1 MLNNYIRLYQQLRS
15 RLFFSVADITQ
26 ILQIK
31 PTSANMLASRYAK
44 RGLLLRI
51 KKDMYVFHERWHNF
65 NEVQK
70 YQIANLIQVPSY
82 ISFMSALSYYEITTQ
97 TQQNLYESAAL
108 TRSQQTI
115 INSQIFIYYKLKKQ
129 FFFDFVKR
137 DNFFIATKEK
147 AFIDAIYL
155 YSFGKYRLDL
165 ASLNINKLDKSRI
178 KKLIKIYPD
187 KTKTIIRTLCKI

>member
-15 RLFFSVADITQ
+15 RLCFSVADITQ

-51 KKDMYVFHERWHNF
+51 KKDMYVFPEQWHNF

-97 TQQNLYESAAL
+97 TQQNFYESAAL

-147 AFIDAIYL
+147 AFIDA
-155 YSFGKYRLDL
+155 
-165 ASLNINKLDKSRI
+165 
-178 KKLIKIYPD
+178 
-187 KTKTIIRTLCKI
+187 

>member
-51 KKDMYVFHERWHNF
+51 KKDMYVFPERWHNF

-115 INSQIFIYYKLKKQ
+115 INSQIFIY
-129 FFFDFVKR
+129 
-137 DNFFIATKEK
+137 
-147 AFIDAIYL
+147 
-155 YSFGKYRLDL
+155 
-165 ASLNINKLDKSRI
+165 
-178 KKLIKIYPD
+178 
-187 KTKTIIRTLCKI
+187 